1 MGATGT
7 RVTAGVNA
15 GVTAKVFRLTRPF
28 LVRPFDEPT
37 GPLNA
42 GSVLLRPLRVGICGS
57 DLKLYSGTRER
68 SALLDKLPIA
78 LLHEAVAEVA
88 AVGGDAGPQA
98 GLQLGQRVVPSPNIP
113 CTVAE
118 PERFPSPERA
128 CYACRPGGAGEN
140 YCLAGRFLSSNAD
153 GMARTAFVHPAACAV
168 PVPAEVPDSLA
179 VLTEPMATILAG
191 LEQAALPAS
200 GRFLVLG
207 NGAMGILTVIVLR
220 AILEAAPED
229 ILMTGHRWEARAG
242 TVEGLATPI
251 EEGET
256 ASLGEGGFDV
266 AFECVGGDA
275 APETMALATE
285 ALRPGGRG
293 VLFGPSERPFLFD
306 ARKMI
311 AKGLTFRGCNRARI
325 EHFARALE
333 LCREPALRPLLERAL
348 GAKDFVIQST
358 RDLDD
363 ALYYAWTKTEPGRT
377 VTIWEPA
384 A

>member
-1 MGATGT
+1 MGATRT
-7 RVTAGVNA
+7 RVTADIDA
-15 GVTAKVFRLTRPF
+15 GAMATVFRLTRPF
-28 LVRPFDEPT
+28 LVRAFDEPT
-37 GPLNA
+37 GPLDA
-42 GSVLLRPLRVGICGS
+42 GAVLLRPLRVGICGS
-57 DLKLYSGTRER
+57 DLKLYSGMRER
-68 SALLDKLPIA
+68 SALLAKLPIA

-88 AVGGDAGPQA
+88 AVGGGPGA
-98 GLQLGQRVVPSPNIP
+98 RLQVGQRVVPSPNIP
-113 CTVAE
+113 CTLAD

-128 CYACRPGGAGEN
+128 CYACRRGGAGEN

-179 VLTEPMATILAG
+179 VLAEPMATILAG

-207 NGAMGILTVIVLR
+207 NGAMGILTVIALR
-220 AILEAAPED
+220 AVVETAPED

-242 TVEGLATPI
+242 TVEGLATPV
-251 EEGET
+251 EG
-256 ASLGEGGFDV
+256 AQDARLREGGIDV
-266 AFECVGGDA
+266 AFECVGGEA
-275 APETMALATE
+275 APQTMALATE

-311 AKGLTFRGCNRARI
+311 AKGLTFLGCNRARI
-325 EHFARALE
+325 EHFASALE
-333 LCREPALRPLLERAL
+333 LCRSPALRPLLERAL
-348 GAKDFVIQST
+348 DAKEFLIRSA

-363 ALYYAWTKTEPGRT
+363 ALYHAWTKAEPGRT
-377 VTIWEPA
+377 VTTWEPA

>member
-7 RVTAGVNA
+7 RVTASVNA
-15 GVTAKVFRLTRPF
+15 GVTATVFRLTRPF

-42 GSVLLRPLRVGICGS
+42 GSVLLRPRRVGICAS

-68 SALLDKLPIA
+68 SALLAKLPIA

-88 AVGGDAGPQA
+88 AVGDGGSPA
-98 GLQLGQRVVPSPNIP
+98 GLQVGQRVVPSPNIP
-113 CTVAE
+113 CTLAD
-118 PERFPSPERA
+118 PERFPSPGRA

-168 PVPAEVPDSLA
+168 PVPVEVPDGLA
-179 VLTEPMATILAG
+179 VLTEPMATVLAG
-191 LEQAALPAS
+191 LEQVAPPAG

-207 NGAMGILTVIVLR
+207 NGAMGILTVIALR
-220 AILEAAPED
+220 AVLEAASED
-229 ILMTGHRWEARAG
+229 ILMTGHRWDTRAG
-242 TVEGLATPI
+242 TVEGLATPV
-251 EEGET
+251 EEGEA
-256 ASLGEGGFDV
+256 ASLPEGGIDV

-275 APETMALATE
+275 AQETMALATE
-285 ALRPGGRG
+285 ALRPGGLG

-311 AKGLTFRGCNRARI
+311 AKGLTFLGCNRARI
-325 EHFARALE
+325 EHFARALA
-333 LCREPALRPLLERAL
+333 LFREPALRPLLERAL
-348 GAKDFVIQST
+348 DAKEFVIQT
-358 RDLDD
+358 TVDLDD
-363 ALYYAWTKTEPGRT
+363 ALYHAWTKAEPGRT

>member
-1 MGATGT
+1 MGAT
-7 RVTAGVNA
+7 RIRATASVNA
-15 GVTAKVFRLTRPF
+15 GIAATVFRLTRPF
-28 LVRPFDEPT
+28 LVRAFEEPT

-42 GSVLLRPLRVGICGS
+42 GSVLLRPLRVGVCGS
-57 DLKLYSGTRER
+57 DLKLYSGMRER
-68 SALLDKLPIA
+68 SALLSKLPIA

-88 AVGGDAGPQA
+88 AVGGDAPPGA
-98 GLQLGQRVVPSPNIP
+98 GLQVGQRVVPSPNIP
-113 CTVAE
+113 CTLAD

-128 CYACRPGGAGEN
+128 CYACRGGGAGEN

-168 PVPAEVPDSLA
+168 PVPAEIPDSLA

-191 LEQAALPAS
+191 LEQSAPPAS
-200 GRFLVLG
+200 GRFLVIG
-207 NGAMGILTVIVLR
+207 NGAMGILTVIALR
-220 AILEAAPED
+220 AVLDAPPED

-251 EEGET
+251 EGSE
-256 ASLGEGGFDV
+256 AVSLSEGGIDV

-311 AKGLTFRGCNRARI
+311 AKGLTFLGCNRARI

-333 LCREPALRPLLERAL
+333 LCREPALWPLLERAL
-348 GAKDFVIQST
+348 DAKEFVIQSA

-363 ALYYAWTKTEPGRT
+363 ALYHAWTKADPGRT
-377 VTIWEPA
+377 VTIWGPA

>member
-1 MGATGT
+1 
-7 RVTAGVNA
+7 
-15 GVTAKVFRLTRPF
+15 VFRLTRPF
-28 LVRPFDEPT
+28 QVRPFDEPT
-37 GPLNA
+37 GPLKA

-57 DLKLYSGTRER
+57 DLKLYSGMRER
-68 SALLDKLPIA
+68 SALLAKLPIA

-88 AVGGDAGPQA
+88 AVGGGGPRA
-98 GLQLGQRVVPSPNIP
+98 GLRVGQRVVPSPNVP
-113 CTVAE
+113 CTLAD
-118 PERFPSPERA
+118 PERFPSPERS

-153 GMARTAFVHPAACAV
+153 GMARTAFVHPAACVV

-191 LEQAALPAS
+191 LEQAAVPAG

-207 NGAMGILTVIVLR
+207 NGAMGILTVIALR
-220 AILEAAPED
+220 AVLAAAPED
-229 ILMTGHRWEARAG
+229 VLITGHRWEARAG
-242 TVEGLATPI
+242 TIEGLATPI
-251 EEGET
+251 EDGEAATLREGDI
-256 ASLGEGGFDV
+256 DV

-275 APETMALATE
+275 GPETMTLATE

-311 AKGLTFRGCNRARI
+311 AKGLTFLGCNRARI

-348 GAKDFVIQST
+348 GAKEFVIQSAQ
-358 RDLDD
+358 DLDD
-363 ALYYAWTKTEPGRT
+363 ALYHAWTKAEPGRT

-384 A
+384 T

>member
-1 MGATGT
+1 MGATSTG
-7 RVTAGVNA
+7 VMAGVDA
-15 GVTAKVFRLTRPF
+15 GVTATVFRLTRPF

-37 GPLNA
+37 GPLDA
-42 GSVLLRPLRVGICGS
+42 GSVLLRPLRVGICAS

-68 SALLDKLPIA
+68 SALLAKLPIA
-78 LLHEAVAEVA
+78 LLHEAVAEVVA
-88 AVGGDAGPQA
+88 TGDGT
-98 GLQLGQRVVPSPNIP
+98 GLRVGQRVVPSPNIP
-113 CTVAE
+113 CTLAD
-118 PERFPSPERA
+118 PERFPSPGGA

-179 VLTEPMATILAG
+179 VLTEPMATVLAG
-191 LEQAALPAS
+191 LEQMVLPVG

-207 NGAMGILTVIVLR
+207 NGAMGILTVVALR
-220 AILEAAPED
+220 AVLGAASQD
-229 ILMTGHRWEARAG
+229 ILMTGHRWESRAG
-242 TVEGLATPI
+242 TVEGLATPV
-251 EEGET
+251 EDGD
-256 ASLGEGGFDV
+256 AAALREGGIDV

-275 APETMALATE
+275 APETLALATE

-306 ARKMI
+306 ARMMI
-311 AKGLTFRGCNRARI
+311 AKGLTFLGCNRARI

-333 LCREPALRPLLERAL
+333 LSCQPALRPLLERAL
-348 GAKDFVIQST
+348 DAKEFAIQRT
-358 RDLDD
+358 EDLDD
-363 ALYYAWTKTEPGRT
+363 ALYHAWTKTEPGRT
-377 VTIWEPA
+377 VTSWEPA

>member
-1 MGATGT
+1 MA
-7 RVTAGVNA
+7 AADA
-15 GVTAKVFRLTRPF
+15 GVTATVFRLTRPF

-37 GPLNA
+37 GPLDA

-68 SALLDKLPIA
+68 SALLAKLPIA

-88 AVGGDAGPQA
+88 AIGGAPGA
-98 GLQLGQRVVPSPNIP
+98 GLQVGQRVVPSPNIP
-113 CTVAE
+113 CTIAD
-118 PERFPSPERA
+118 PERYPSPERA

-140 YCLAGRFLSSNAD
+140 YCLAGRFLSSNSD
-153 GMARTAFVHPAACAV
+153 GMARTAFVHPAACTV

-179 VLTEPMATILAG
+179 VLTEPMATVLAG
-191 LEQAALPAS
+191 LEQAAPPA
-200 GRFLVLG
+200 GARFLVLG
-207 NGAMGILTVIVLR
+207 NGTMGILTVIALR
-220 AILEAAPED
+220 AVLEAEPED
-229 ILMTGHRWEARAG
+229 ILITGHRWEARAG
-242 TVEGLATPI
+242 TVEELATPI
-251 EEGET
+251 EDGQAATLRERGI
-256 ASLGEGGFDV
+256 DV

-275 APETMALATE
+275 ALETMTLATE

-311 AKGLTFRGCNRARI
+311 AKGLTFLGCNRARM
-325 EHFARALE
+325 EHFARTLE
-333 LCREPALRPLLERAL
+333 LFRQPSLWPLLERAL
-348 GAKDFVIQST
+348 GAKEFVIHRGQ
-358 RDLDD
+358 DLDD
-363 ALYYAWTKTEPGRT
+363 ALYHAWTKAEPGRT

>member
-1 MGATGT
+1 MGATGA
-7 RVTAGVNA
+7 RDTAGVA
-15 GVTAKVFRLTRPF
+15 ATVFRLTRPF

-42 GSVLLRPLRVGICGS
+42 GSVLLRPLRAGICGS
-57 DLKLYSGTRER
+57 DLKLYSGARER
-68 SALLDKLPIA
+68 SALLAKLPIA
-78 LLHEAVAEVA
+78 LLHEAVAEVVA
-88 AVGGDAGPQA
+88 TGDGAGPQT
-98 GLQLGQRVVPSPNIP
+98 GLQVGQRVVPSPNVP
-113 CTVAE
+113 CTLAD
-118 PERFPSPERA
+118 PERFPCPERA

-153 GMARTAFVHPAACAV
+153 GMARTAFVHPAACVV

-179 VLTEPMATILAG
+179 VLTEPVATILAG
-191 LEQAALPAS
+191 LEQAALPAG

-220 AILEAAPED
+220 AVLGAAPED
-229 ILMTGHRWEARAG
+229 ILITGRRWDARAG
-242 TVEGLATPI
+242 IVEGLATPI
-251 EEGET
+251 GDGET
-256 ASLGEGGFDV
+256 AALREAGIDV

-275 APETMALATE
+275 ALETLTLATE

-311 AKGLTFRGCNRARI
+311 AKGLTFLGCNRARI

-333 LCREPALRPLLERAL
+333 LCREPALRSLLERAL
-348 GAKDFVIQST
+348 GAKEFVVHSAQ
-358 RDLDD
+358 DLDD
-363 ALYYAWTKTEPGRT
+363 ALYHAWTKAEPGRT
-377 VTIWEPA
+377 VTIWGPA

>member
-1 MGATGT
+1 MGAAGA
-7 RVTAGVNA
+7 RVRAAVDA
-15 GVTAKVFRLTRPF
+15 GVTATVFRLTRPF

-37 GPLNA
+37 GPLDA

-68 SALLDKLPIA
+68 SALLAKLPIA
-78 LLHEAVAEVA
+78 LLHEAVAEVVA
-88 AVGGDAGPQA
+88 IGGGPGA
-98 GLQLGQRVVPSPNIP
+98 GLQVGQRVVPSPNIP
-113 CTVAE
+113 CTLAD
-118 PERFPSPERA
+118 PERYPSPERA

-153 GMARTAFVHPAACAV
+153 GMARTAFVHPAACVV

-179 VLTEPMATILAG
+179 VLTEPMATVLAG
-191 LEQAALPAS
+191 LEQAAWPAG

-207 NGAMGILTVIVLR
+207 NGTMGILTVIALR
-220 AILEAAPED
+220 AVLGAEPED
-229 ILMTGHRWEARAG
+229 VLITGHRWEARAG

-251 EEGET
+251 EDGQAAT
-256 ASLGEGGFDV
+256 LREGGIDV

-275 APETMALATE
+275 ALETMTLATE

-311 AKGLTFRGCNRARI
+311 AKGLTFLGCNRARI
-325 EHFARALE
+325 AHFARALE
-333 LCREPALRPLLERAL
+333 LFRQPALWPLLERAL
-348 GAKDFVIQST
+348 GAKEFVVHGAQ
-358 RDLDD
+358 DLDD
-363 ALYYAWTKTEPGRT
+363 ALYHAWTKAEPGRT

>member
-1 MGATGT
+1 MGAGRA
-7 RVTAGVNA
+7 RVTAAVGA
-15 GVTAKVFRLTRPF
+15 GVTATVFRLTRPF

-37 GPLNA
+37 GPLDA

-68 SALLDKLPIA
+68 SALLAKLPIA

-88 AVGGDAGPQA
+88 AVGGGPGA
-98 GLQLGQRVVPSPNIP
+98 GLQVGQRVVPSPNIP
-113 CTVAE
+113 CTLAD
-118 PERFPSPERA
+118 PERYPSPELA

-140 YCLAGRFLSSNAD
+140 YCLAGKFLSSNSD

-168 PVPAEVPDSLA
+168 RVPTEVPDSLA
-179 VLTEPMATILAG
+179 VLAEPMATVLAG
-191 LEQAALPAS
+191 LEQAPRPAG

-207 NGAMGILTVIVLR
+207 NGTMGILTVIALR
-220 AILEAAPED
+220 AILGAEPED
-229 ILMTGHRWEARAG
+229 ILITGHRWEARAG

-251 EEGET
+251 EDGKAAT
-256 ASLGEGGFDV
+256 VYQAGIDV
-266 AFECVGGDA
+266 AFECVGGA
-275 APETMALATE
+275 AALETMTLATQ

-306 ARKMI
+306 VREI
-311 AKGLTFRGCNRARI
+311 VAKGLTFLGCNRARI
-325 EHFARALE
+325 EHFVRALE
-333 LCREPALRPLLERAL
+333 LFREPALRPLLERAL
-348 GAKDFVIQST
+348 GAKEFVIHSAQ
-358 RDLDD
+358 DLED
-363 ALYYAWTKTEPGRT
+363 ALYHAWTKAEPGRT